1 MTELPQM
8 SAFDREMMQKCL
20 QLAQRAAGKT
30 LSNPLVGSVVVKDGV
45 VIGEGF
51 HPKFGEPHAEV
62 FALKAAGERASGA
75 TIYVNLE
82 PCSHYGKT
90 PPCAD
95 ALIKAKVAKVVTGM
109 VDPDP
114 RVAGGGI
121 QKLRD
126 AGIEVVVGVE
136 EAACRQLNE
145 AFIHRIE
152 HQQPFGILKYAM
164 TLDGKI
170 ATTTGHSAWV
180 TSKASRHLVHQIRS
194 TCDAVIIGGN
204 TVRKDNPSL
213 TTHGVTEHNPLRVVM
228 SRSLDLPTNCNLWSD
243 RQAKTLIFTENHDTA
258 QQQKLYTEQT
268 DIITVAALTPK
279 IAMEHLYQQG
289 ISKVLWECGGTL
301 AAKAI
306 ADGTV
311 QKIMAFIA
319 PKIIG
324 GKDAPSPVGD
334 LDLNL
339 MSDALELKRVSSRAN
354 PIQREKRT
362 KVLFDSDILIEGYL
376 SKAP

>member
-1 MTELPQM
+1 MTKPQTI

-20 QLAQRAAGKT
+20 QLARRAAGKT
-30 LSNPLVGSVVVKDGV
+30 ASNPMVGSVIVKDGV

-51 HPKFGEPHAEV
+51 HPEFGQPHAEV
-62 FALKAAGERASGA
+62 FALQAAGEKAQGA
-75 TIYVNLE
+75 TVYVNLE
-82 PCSHYGKT
+82 PCNHYGKT

-95 ALIKAKVAKVVTGM
+95 ALVKAKVAKVVTGM

-126 AGIEVVVGVE
+126 AGIEVIVGVE

-145 AFIHRIE
+145 AFIHRIK
-152 HQQPFGILKYAM
+152 HQKPFGIFKYAM

-180 TSKASRHLVHQIRS
+180 TSKASRHLVHQVRS

-213 TTHGVTEHNPLRVVM
+213 TTHGVTEHNPVRVVM
-228 SRSLDLPTNCNLWSD
+228 SRSLDLPTDCNLWND
-243 RQAKTLIFTENHDTA
+243 NQAETLIFTENNDPA
-258 QQQKLYTEQT
+258 QQQKLHGQQT
-268 DIITVAALTPK
+268 DIITVAALTPR
-279 IAMEHLYQQG
+279 IVMEHLYQRN

-324 GKDAPSPVGD
+324 GTKAPSPVGD
-334 LDLNL
+334 LDLHAN
-339 MSDALELKRVSSRAN
+339 DRCTRVKGS
-354 PIQREKRT
+354 
-362 KVLFDSDILIEGYL
+362 
-376 SKAP
+376 

>member
-1 MTELPQM
+1 MTEPQTT

-30 LSNPLVGSVVVKDGV
+30 ASNPMVGSVVVKDGV
-45 VIGEGF
+45 IIGEGF
-51 HPKFGEPHAEV
+51 HPEFGQPHAEV
-62 FALKAAGERASGA
+62 FALKAAGEKARGA
-75 TIYVNLE
+75 TVYVNLE
-82 PCSHYGKT
+82 PCNHFGKT

-95 ALIKAKVAKVVTGM
+95 ALVKAKVAKVVTGM

-121 QKLRD
+121 QKLRN
-126 AGIEVVVGVE
+126 AGIEVIVGVE

-180 TSKASRHLVHQIRS
+180 TSKASRHLVHQVRS

-228 SRSLDLPTNCNLWSD
+228 SRSLDLPTDCNLWNN
-243 RQAKTLIFTENHDTA
+243 RQAKTLIFTENDTA
-258 QQQKLYTEQT
+258 QQTKLHTEQT

-279 IAMEHLYQQG
+279 VVMEHLYQRG
-289 ISKVLWECGGTL
+289 MSKVLWECGGTL

-311 QKIMAFIA
+311 QKVMAFIA

-324 GKDAPSPVGD
+324 GTDAPSPVGD
-334 LDLNL
+334 LNL
-339 MSDALELKRVSSRAN
+339 KLMTEALELKQISSRA
-354 PIQREKRT
+354 IAE
-362 KVLFDSDILIEGYL
+362 DILIEGYL
-376 SKAP
+376 

>member
-1 MTELPQM
+1 MSDQPQI
-8 SAFDREMMQKCL
+8 SAFDRTMMQKCL

-30 LSNPLVGSVVVKDGV
+30 ASNPLVGSVIVKDSKI
-45 VIGEGF
+45 IGTGF
-51 HPKFGEPHAEV
+51 HPAFGEPHAEV
-62 FALKAAGERASGA
+62 FALRDAGEKAQGA
-75 TIYVNLE
+75 TVYVNLE
-82 PCSHYGKT
+82 PCNHYGKT

-95 ALIKAKVAKVVTGM
+95 ALIKAQVAKVVTGM

-121 QKLRD
+121 KKLRD

-145 AFIHRIE
+145 VFIHRIL
-152 HQQPFGILKYAM
+152 HQQTFGILKYAM

-180 TSKASRHLVHQIRS
+180 TGKASRHLVHQLRS

-228 SRSLDLPTNCNLWSD
+228 SRSLDLPPDCNLWHD
-243 RQAKTLIFTENHDTA
+243 NQAPTLIFTENDSST
-258 QQQKLYTEQT
+258 QQQKLNSNQT
-268 DIITVAALTPK
+268 KIITVAALTPK
-279 IAMEHLYQQG
+279 IVAEYLYKQNK
-289 ISKVLWECGGTL
+289 SKILWECGGTL

-311 QKIMAFIA
+311 QKVMAFIA

-324 GKDAPSPVGD
+324 GTEAPSPVGN
-334 LDLNL
+334 LDLSL
-339 MSDALELKRVSSRAN
+339 MTEALELKRITSKA
-354 PIQREKRT
+354 I
-362 KVLFDSDILIEGYL
+362 DSDILIEGYL
-376 SKAP
+376 

>member
-1 MTELPQM
+1 MTEPQHI

-30 LSNPLVGSVVVKDGV
+30 LSNPLVGSVVVKDGI
-45 VIGEGF
+45 VIGTGF
-51 HPKFGEPHAEV
+51 HPEFGQPHAEV
-62 FALKAAGERASGA
+62 FALKAAGEKTEGA
-75 TIYVNLE
+75 TVYVNLE

-121 QKLRD
+121 QKLRN

-152 HQQPFGILKYAM
+152 HHQPFGILKYAM

-228 SRSLDLPTNCNLWSD
+228 SRSLDLPTDCNLWSD
-243 RQAKTLIFTENHDTA
+243 RQAKTLIFTENHDAA
-258 QQQKLYTEQT
+258 QQEKLHTEQT
-268 DIITVAALTPK
+268 NIIAVAALTPK
-279 IAMEHLYQQG
+279 IVMEHLYQRN

-311 QKIMAFIA
+311 QKVMAFIA

-324 GKDAPSPVGD
+324 GTDAPSPVGD

-339 MSDALELKRVSSRAN
+339 MSNALDLKRVATQK
-354 PIQREKRT
+354 IDAD
-362 KVLFDSDILIEGYL
+362 LLIEGYL
-376 SKAP
+376 

>member
-1 MTELPQM
+1 MTNQPQI
-8 SAFDREMMQKCL
+8 SAFDREMMHKCL
-20 QLAQRAAGKT
+20 QLAQRAAGQT
-30 LSNPLVGSVVVKDGV
+30 SPNPLVGSVVVKDGV
-45 VIGEGF
+45 VIGSGF
-51 HPKFGEPHAEV
+51 HPGVGQPHAEV
-62 FALKAAGERASGA
+62 FALQDAGEAKGA
-75 TIYVNLE
+75 TVYVNLE
-82 PCSHYGKT
+82 PCNHYGKT

-95 ALIKAKVAKVVTGM
+95 ALIQAQVAKVVTGM

-121 QKLRD
+121 KKLQD

-136 EAACRQLNE
+136 ESACRQLNE
-145 AFIHRIE
+145 AFIHRIL

-170 ATTTGHSAWV
+170 ATATGHSAWV

-228 SRSLDLPTNCNLWSD
+228 SRSLDLPADCNLWHD
-243 RQAKTLIFTENHDTA
+243 NLAETIIFTENNDPA
-258 QQQKLYTEQT
+258 QQQKLLSDNTH
-268 DIITVAALTPK
+268 IITVAALTPK
-279 IAMEHLYQQG
+279 IVMEHLYQRG

-306 ADGTV
+306 ADGTI
-311 QKIMAFIA
+311 QKVMTFIA

-324 GKDAPSPVGD
+324 GTDAPSPVGD
-334 LDLNL
+334 LGFSQ
-339 MSDALELKRVSSRAN
+339 MTDALQLKQ
-354 PIQREKRT
+354 ITT
-362 KVLFDSDILIEGYL
+362 KVIDSDILIEGYI
-376 SKAP
+376 SVISR